1 MKQII
6 TSLDIGSD
14 KIKLVV
20 SEMHNNN
27 FFVLACSE
35 VNSKGIKKGFVVDP
49 EAAVES
55 VKECFKRVNEV
66 LSIKIDNVIL
76 IVPSNESE
84 FIKSDGYT
92 TINREEDIVSGDD
105 IVRALQ
111 ACVYNKVSSN
121 KELVNIM
128 PLNYVLDEDTVVT
141 DPKGEHANKLT
152 VNSVLGV
159 VPKKNVYGIFSLL
172 NTMGIKVTDVCFGG
186 IADYYEFRRK
196 SMIDSEV
203 AVINIGKDKTEI
215 SILSKNVLVGN
226 DVLNIGGR
234 NIDRDISYVY
244 DLSLKESVKLKEKF
258 ALAHKKHASTSETY
272 ECLTKNNETIK
283 INQYEIS
290 EIVYERM
297 REILELSKKQI
308 NILTKKEISYIIITG
323 GSTEIDDFNE
333 VVDEVIGKK
342 AVLGNITELGV
353 RNNKF
358 SSALGITKYYAE
370 KINFRNRIAS
380 TISEQEQEEMFQVK
394 KKYGNILGKVYGYF
408 FDN

>member
-20 SEMHNNN
+20 SEMYNNN
-27 FFVLACSE
+27 YYVLACSE
-35 VNSKGIKKGFVVDP
+35 VNSRGIKKGFIVDP
-49 EAAVES
+49 DLAVES
-55 VKECFKRVNEV
+55 IKESFKRVNEI
-66 LSIKIDNVIL
+66 LGIKIDNVIL
-76 IVPSNESE
+76 TVPSYESE
-84 FIKSDGYT
+84 FTKTGGYT
-92 TINREEDIVSGDD
+92 TINNEENIISGDD
-105 IVRALQ
+105 IIRALQ
-111 ACVYNKVSSN
+111 ACVYNKVSAN

-128 PLNYVLDEDTVVT
+128 PLEYILDENTYVAN
-141 DPKGEHANKLT
+141 PKGEHANKLAI
-152 VNSVLGV
+152 NSVLGL

-172 NTMGIKVTDVCFGG
+172 DSIGIKVTDVCFGG

-196 SMIDSEV
+196 NMNDCEV

-215 SILSKNVLVGN
+215 SIISKGVLAGN

-244 DLSLKESVKLKEKF
+244 DLSLKESVKIKEKF

-290 EIVYERM
+290 EIVYERVK
-297 REILELSKKQI
+297 EILDLSKKQI

-323 GSTEIDDFNE
+323 GSTEIEDFNE
-333 VVDEVIGKK
+333 VADEVIGKK
-342 AVLGNITELGV
+342 TVLGNITELGV

-358 SSALGITKYYAE
+358 SSVLGITKYYVE

-380 TISEQEQEEMFQVK
+380 TINEEMQKEMFQVK

>member
-20 SEMHNNN
+20 SEMYNNN
-27 FFVLACSE
+27 YYVLACSE
-35 VNSKGIKKGFVVDP
+35 VNSRGIKKGFIVDP
-49 EAAVES
+49 DLAVES
-55 VKECFKRVNEV
+55 IKESFKRVNEI
-66 LSIKIDNVIL
+66 LGIKIDNVIL
-76 IVPSNESE
+76 TVPSYESE
-84 FIKSDGYT
+84 FTKTGGYT
-92 TINREEDIVSGDD
+92 TINNEENIISGDD
-105 IVRALQ
+105 IIRALQ
-111 ACVYNKVSSN
+111 ACVYNKVSAN

-128 PLNYVLDEDTVVT
+128 PLEYILDENTYVAN
-141 DPKGEHANKLT
+141 PKGEHANKLAI
-152 VNSVLGV
+152 NSVLGL

-172 NTMGIKVTDVCFGG
+172 DSIGIKVTDVCFGG

-196 SMIDSEV
+196 NMNDCEV

-215 SILSKNVLVGN
+215 SIISKGVLVGN

-234 NIDRDISYVY
+234 NIDRDVPPDGRNRAFQRSQISQHRFYG
-244 DLSLKESVKLKEKF
+244 KF
-258 ALAHKKHASTSETY
+258 CI

-290 EIVYERM
+290 EIVYERVK
-297 REILELSKKQI
+297 EILDLSKKQI

-323 GSTEIDDFNE
+323 GSTEIEDFNE
-333 VVDEVIGKK
+333 VADEVIGKK
-342 AVLGNITELGV
+342 TVLGNITELGV

-358 SSALGITKYYAE
+358 SSVLGITKYYVE

-380 TISEQEQEEMFQVK
+380 TINEEMQKEMFQVK

>member
-20 SEMHNNN
+20 SEAYDND

-35 VNSKGIKKGFVVDP
+35 VSSKGIKKGFVVNPD
-49 EAAVES
+49 EAVIS
-55 VKECFKRVNEV
+55 IKECFKRINDV
-66 LSIKIDNVIL
+66 LGIKIDNVIL
-76 IVPSNESE
+76 TVPSDLSD
-84 FIKSDGYT
+84 FIKSEGYT
-92 TINREEDIVSGDD
+92 TINREENVVNGEDI
-105 IVRALQ
+105 IRALQ

-128 PLNYVLDEDTVVT
+128 PLDYILDDKNVVLD
-141 DPKGEHANKLT
+141 PKNKKATKLT
-152 VNSVLGV
+152 INSVLGL
-159 VPKKNVYGIFSLL
+159 VPKKNIYGIFALL
-172 NTMGIKVTDVCFGG
+172 DSIGIKVTDICFGG
-186 IADYYEFRRK
+186 LADYYEFRK
-196 SMIDSEV
+196 KGMIDSEV
-203 AVINIGKDKTEI
+203 AVVNIGKDKTEVSII
-215 SILSKNVLVGN
+215 SNGVLIGN
-226 DVLNIGGR
+226 DVLNVGGR

-244 DLSLKESVKLKEKF
+244 DISSKESSKLKEKF

-272 ECLTKNNETIK
+272 ECLTKNGETIK

-290 EIVYERM
+290 EVVYERIK
-297 REILELSKKQI
+297 EILELSKKQI

-323 GSTEIDDFNE
+323 GVTEIEGFSE

-342 AVLGNITELGV
+342 AFLGNITELGV

-358 SSALGITKYYAE
+358 SSALGITKYYVE
-370 KINFRNRIAS
+370 KINFRNKIAS
-380 TISEQEQEEMFQVK
+380 TISEEKQEEMFQVK
-394 KKYGNILGKVYGYF
+394 KKYGSILGKVYGYF